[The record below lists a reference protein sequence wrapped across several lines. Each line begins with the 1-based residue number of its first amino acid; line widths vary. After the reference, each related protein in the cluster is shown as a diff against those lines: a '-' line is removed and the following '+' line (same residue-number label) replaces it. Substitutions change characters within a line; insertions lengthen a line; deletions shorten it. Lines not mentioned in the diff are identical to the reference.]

1 MVNYVGSIM
10 DADYSVHTIQAAMEL
25 IQCQGERVK
34 VQAVI
39 ESVDRRRKSVKA
51 YNGPRYSGESVEVFY
66 EGTTAEN
73 YFLDNEPA
81 SSQTYTIVGKVC
93 AYRNTGGAY
102 IRAESITLNSR

>member
-51 YNGPRYSGESVEVFY
+51 YNGPRYSGENVEVFY